1 MSLVDDTSIPFPAKA
16 PEVWDSLRLKGASG
30 KVYVWPTRP
39 TLHGVVRVRLK
50 PPPIHSKTSKKA
62 GAKKPRV
69 KDIGAGLGEAQL
81 DFEVTER
88 GWPTFVNLWRMLAE
102 EKDGPWRLLHPTA
115 DTFDMRGFKV
125 KVHVEIT
132 DTLGGVTKATATIAE
147 IDPDTQAGQGAS
159 AGVDAKGAK
168 AYTDAA
174 NQDWIDEQI
183 ALATAKIK
191 VNQLATKADLNRKN
205 GQKAEERSTEKA
217 IAYGKVTL

>member
-1 MSLVDDTSIPFPAKA
+1 MTLVADTSIPFPAAA

-30 KVYVWPTRP
+30 KVYVWPVQP
-39 TLHGVVRVRLK
+39 TIHGVVRVRLK
-50 PPPIHSKTSKKA
+50 PPKVLSKTSKKA
-62 GAKKPRV
+62 GAAKPRV
-69 KDIGAGLGEAQL
+69 KDVGAGLGSAQL
-81 DFEVTER
+81 EFEVTAK
-88 GWPTFVNLWRMLAE
+88 GWPTFVDLWRLLAE
-102 EKDGPWRLLHPTA
+102 EKDGPWRLMHPTA
-115 DTFDMRGFKV
+115 DTFDIRAFKV
-125 KVHVEIT
+125 SDHIEIT
-132 DTLGGVTKATATIAE
+132 DTTGGTTKASGALTE

-174 NQDWIDEQI
+174 NQDWIDEQV